1 MCRFLLLNINHLHY
15 NSAVF
20 YLIIFQSFMSEQT
33 IDLKKRR
40 FLTKATSVVGA
51 VGVGFVAWPFLST
64 WKPSAKTKAAG
75 APIDIDIS
83 KLEVGQLVRVL
94 WRKKPVWIF
103 MRDEKALDALNSDGL
118 IKSLDDPDGTG
129 NSKNQQPS
137 YVTSNFRSI
146 KNKESVAVIVG
157 VCTHLGCSPTYRP
170 EPGAADLGGDS
181 WKGGFYCPCHGSKF
195 DLAGR
200 VYAGVPAP
208 TNLVIPPY
216 RYVSDSLIRIGVD
229 PEIT

>member
-1 MCRFLLLNINHLHY
+1 
-15 NSAVF
+15 
-20 YLIIFQSFMSEQT
+20 MSEQT

-40 FLTKATSVVGA
+40 FLTKATGVVGA

-75 APIDIDIS
+75 APVDVDIS
-83 KLEVGQLVRVL
+83 KLESGQLVRVL
-94 WRKKPVWIF
+94 WRKKPVWVF
-103 MRDEKALDALNSDGL
+103 KRDKTALDALTSEEL
-118 IKSLDDPDGTG
+118 MSKLADPNGTG
-129 NSKNQQPS
+129 NSKNQQPKYVSSS
-137 YVTSNFRSI
+137 YRSI
-146 KNKESVAVIVG
+146 ENKEAVAVIVG

-170 EPGAADLGGDS
+170 EPGASDLGGDS

-208 TNLVIPPY
+208 TNLEIPPY
-216 RYVSDSLIRIGVD
+216 HYVTDSLIRVGID
-229 PEIT
+229 QKNT

>member
-1 MCRFLLLNINHLHY
+1 MPGLFCQRG
-15 NSAVF
+15 SP
-20 YLIIFQSFMSEQT
+20 QQEQ
-33 IDLKKRR
+33 
-40 FLTKATSVVGA
+40 G
-51 VGVGFVAWPFLST
+51 PQ
-64 WKPSAKTKAAG
+64 
-75 APIDIDIS
+75 APPVDVDIS
-83 KLEVGQLVRVL
+83 KLQTGQLVRVL

-103 MRDEKALDALNSDGL
+103 KRSAEALVALQSDAV
-118 IKSLDDPDGTG
+118 IKNLSDPDGSG
-129 NSKNQQPS
+129 YSKNQQPK
-137 YVTSNFRSI
+137 YVTTSYRSI
-146 KNKESVAVIVG
+146 KNTEEIAVIVG

-216 RYVSDSLIRIGVD
+216 HYVSDTLIRIGVD
-229 PEIT
+229 PEIS

>member
-1 MCRFLLLNINHLHY
+1 MFYGAKNPFGFFL
-15 NSAVF
+15 
-20 YLIIFQSFMSEQT
+20 
-33 IDLKKRR
+33 
-40 FLTKATSVVGA
+40 
-51 VGVGFVAWPFLST
+51 
-64 WKPSAKTKAAG
+64 
-75 APIDIDIS
+75 
-83 KLEVGQLVRVL
+83 
-94 WRKKPVWIF
+94 
-103 MRDEKALDALNSDGL
+103 RDEKALDALNSDEL

-181 WKGGFYCPCHGSKF
+181 WPGGFYCPCHGSKF

>member
-1 MCRFLLLNINHLHY
+1 
-15 NSAVF
+15 
-20 YLIIFQSFMSEQT
+20 MSEQT

-64 WKPSAKTKAAG
+64 MKPSAKTKAAG

-83 KLEVGQLVRVL
+83 KLEAGQLVRVL

-103 MRDEKALDALNSDGL
+103 MRDKKALDALNSDEL

-181 WKGGFYCPCHGSKF
+181 WPGGFYCPCHGSKF